1 MSILL
6 IEAWTYLCV
15 LCRLF
20 QFTSGA
26 CSISQKAGVAAM
38 GLGKAG
44 GEDVAAMVK
53 AFRARRDFLVERLQA
68 IEGVK
73 LSVPKVS

>member
-1 MSILL
+1 M
-6 IEAWTYLCV
+6 CV